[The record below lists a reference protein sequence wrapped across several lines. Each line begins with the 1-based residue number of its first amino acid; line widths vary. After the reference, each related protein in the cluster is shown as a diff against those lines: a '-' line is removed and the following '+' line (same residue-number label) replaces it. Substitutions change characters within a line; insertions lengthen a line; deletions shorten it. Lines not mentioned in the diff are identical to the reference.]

1 MKKTS
6 ILLGLLF
13 ATAIVVSA
21 QHDDGSPVPSRS
33 SQTQVAVSDSE
44 NKAAKESDSSCC
56 HLAKTSCHTGSVA
69 SRKTITTPEKG
80 AEALL
85 HASGH
90 GCH

>member
-21 QHDDGSPVPSRS
+21 QHDHGSPVPSRG
-33 SQTQVAVSDSE
+33 SQSQVAVGDSD
-44 NKAAKESDSSCC
+44 KAAKESDSSCC
-56 HLAKTSCHTGSVA
+56 HMAKTSCHTESVV
-69 SRKTITTPEKG
+69 SRKTVGTPEKG
-80 AEALL
+80 AEALS
-85 HASGH
+85 HAHSH